1 VNQTVLNWTEDQTRA
16 LALLRSPTPAFITGG
31 AGTGKSTVVREFIQN
46 PPAESSGETTP
57 KNAVAVL
64 ASTGTAAILLG
75 GRTFHSFF
83 GLGIME
89 GGPEVVLERAL
100 RHRGIVQRLRKTNT
114 VLVDE
119 ISMIGEAEFRVA
131 EKIARKA
138 RANSAP
144 WGGLRLVAVGD
155 FSQLPPVVKAQ
166 PRDPAN
172 DPDFFSQVAE
182 EIPQKPWCFLSE
194 TWKETE
200 FEPVYLKTVV
210 RSQDE
215 YWNKILN
222 ELRWGELSRDGAELL
237 AERTRRVALDFQG
250 TRLFARR
257 MQVERLNR
265 ERLEM
270 LNGIAREYSTLY
282 IGNAQKV
289 DDLKRNAPI
298 PETLY
303 LKEGALVMLRQNDP
317 EYRFINGSQGIIR
330 KLPGSSLGDS
340 GDERITIELL
350 NGKTIELKKATFSV
364 LDAEGEPVATA
375 TNYPLSLAWACTIH
389 KAQGATL
396 DRVHVDLKGVWEH
409 GQAYVA
415 LSRVRS
421 LNDLSLEGFSERVLV
436 VDPLVRRFYSN
447 LG

>member
-1 VNQTVLNWTEDQTRA
+1 MNGTVVNWTEDQTRA
-16 LALLRSPTPAFITGG
+16 LALLKSPTPAFITGG
-31 AGTGKSTVVREFIQN
+31 AGTGKSTVVREFIQSSL
-46 PPAESSGETTP
+46 AENDASS
-57 KNAVAVL
+57 KSIAVL

-114 VLVDE
+114 VLIDE

-155 FSQLPPVVKAQ
+155 FSQLPPVVKTQ
-166 PRDPAN
+166 PRDPSK
-172 DPDFFSQVAE
+172 DPDFFSQVVE

-222 ELRWGELSRDGAELL
+222 EIRWAELSRDGAELL
-237 AERTRRVALDFQG
+237 TERTRRVALDFQG

-265 ERLEM
+265 ERLET
-270 LNGIAREYSTLY
+270 LNGIVREYSTLY

-289 DDLKRNAPI
+289 DELKRNAPI

-317 EYRFINGSQGIIR
+317 EYKFVNGSQGIIR
-330 KLPGSSLGDS
+330 KLPSLSDE
-340 GDERITIELL
+340 ERITIELL

-421 LNDLSLEGFSERVLV
+421 LEDLSIEGFSEKVLV
-436 VDPLVRRFYSN
+436 VDPMVRRFYAN